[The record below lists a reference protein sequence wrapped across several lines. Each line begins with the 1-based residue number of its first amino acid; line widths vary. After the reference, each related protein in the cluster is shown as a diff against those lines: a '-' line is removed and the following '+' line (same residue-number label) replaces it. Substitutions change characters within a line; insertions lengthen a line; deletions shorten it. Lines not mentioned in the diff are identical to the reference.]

1 MPDPG
6 QARLFELAETVT
18 VYVLGP
24 DGMLLDVIEEVDLGD
39 RLEAFRA
46 GRTSL
51 HEAALWAGLAA
62 RRYRQLHPPRRS
74 EASDAAGPSGREPD
88 R

>member
-39 RLEAFRA
+39 RLEASRA

-51 HEAALWAGLAA
+51 HQAALWADLAG
-62 RRYRQLHPPRRS
+62 RRYRQLHPLRRG
-74 EASDAAGPSGREPD
+74 DAATPTRSSGREPD